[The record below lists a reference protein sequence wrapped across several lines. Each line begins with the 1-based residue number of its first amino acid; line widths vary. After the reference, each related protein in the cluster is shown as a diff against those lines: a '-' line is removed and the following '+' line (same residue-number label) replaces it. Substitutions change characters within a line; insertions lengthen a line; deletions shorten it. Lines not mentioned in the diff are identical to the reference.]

1 MNQIWPLKFHQK
13 TSYVVYL
20 EYYSD
25 IDIAKQADEGLM
37 IQMGEQWGIAQQAV
51 ITSSQIYDDVY
62 GLLLAY
68 QYGNEWRKAKEKSPR
83 QALHLSRNLAPDAMM
98 MGIGVGI
105 LK

>member
-68 QYGNEWRKAKEKSPR
+68 QYGNEWRKAKEKSR
-83 QALHLSRNLAPDAMM
+83 VQALHLSRNLALEMQ
-98 MGIGVGI
+98 
-105 LK
+105 